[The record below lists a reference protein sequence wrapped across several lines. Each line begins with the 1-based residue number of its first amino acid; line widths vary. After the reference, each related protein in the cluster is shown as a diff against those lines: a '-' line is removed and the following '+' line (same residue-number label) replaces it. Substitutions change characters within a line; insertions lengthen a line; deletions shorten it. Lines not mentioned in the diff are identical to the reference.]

1 MGAGGSPSVSVG
13 PIHSRRF
20 SPIWVLSLLRNT
32 AINNDGNYEPGNCR
46 WATQLEQAENR
57 SPSGTYSRGQ
67 HEPVTVRVSAEN
79 AEFLRRLG
87 VLRER
92 GRPRLD
98 PALEER
104 IRKALA
110 VPGRPG
116 VRVIAA
122 KFGVA
127 VGTVRRI
134 AKSM

>member
-1 MGAGGSPSVSVG
+1 MGSKPSPK
-13 PIHSRRF
+13 HSIDR
-20 SPIWVLSLLRNT
+20 
-32 AINNDGNYEPGNCR
+32 INNDGNYEPGNCR